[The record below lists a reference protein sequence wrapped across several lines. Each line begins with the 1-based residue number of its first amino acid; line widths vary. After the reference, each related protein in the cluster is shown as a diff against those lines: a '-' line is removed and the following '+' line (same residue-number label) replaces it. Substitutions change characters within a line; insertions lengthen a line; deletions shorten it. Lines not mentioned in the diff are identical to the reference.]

1 MVCPRVRYGPCEV
14 GREPGER
21 SDAEYRVTVTLLLF
35 IRPSTQFQPFI
46 IHAAFI
52 AIPISAARAPSKLP
66 ELILFSKPLKLV
78 LLAKALQLV
87 VLVIVVIL
95 RSTWPP
101 KFVNQRLR

>member
-1 MVCPRVRYGPCEV
+1 M
-14 GREPGER
+14 
-21 SDAEYRVTVTLLLF
+21 LF
-35 IRPSTQFQPFI
+35 
-46 IHAAFI
+46 H
-52 AIPISAARAPSKLP
+52 ISAARAPSKLP

-101 KFVNQRLR
+101 KLVNQRLR